1 MVIPVIYN
9 LRRDGDDLV
18 LVLDRKTLEA
28 HGIDEQT
35 PVEVS
40 FTETSMIVT
49 PASGEDRQAIFE
61 RALTRTIE
69 RYDNALRKLAE

>member
-1 MVIPVIYN
+1 MVIPVIYI

-28 HGIDEQT
+28 HGIDEKT

-49 PASGEDRQAIFE
+49 PASDEDRQAIFA

>member
-1 MVIPVIYN
+1 MIYI

-28 HGIDEQT
+28 HGIDEKT

-49 PASGEDRQAIFE
+49 PASDEDRQAIFA

>member
-1 MVIPVIYN
+1 MIPVIYI

-28 HGIDEQT
+28 HGIDEKT

-49 PASGEDRQAIFE
+49 PASDEDRQAIFA